1 MGSDLNRPPM
11 LLQSRDILTFAEKLP
26 IGSSINAFTSIDPD
40 LNASL
45 TYTLVSGHG
54 DDHNS
59 LFTVDS
65 NGTLRTA
72 TTFDYETNGSIYS
85 IRVHVEDQDSLS
97 YEGNFTLLLS
107 EWFSKVTASDSS
119 EDLNFGDSFSESG
132 NYLAVGSVWADS
144 DNILDTGA
152 VYLYEV
158 EINKP
163 SNFLNKITAPDAT
176 SGDGFGFSVS
186 QRGNLLAVGA
196 NFSDQNGLDDT
207 GAVYIF
213 QLEANGTA
221 NLISK
226 FTAPDADENDYF
238 GSAISRNGNLLAIAA
253 TSSDSD
259 SVADT
264 GAVYLYELES
274 NGTATYLTKV
284 TAPDAIEG
292 DNFGTSISLSEHLLA
307 VGANYA
313 DLNGLSDVGAV
324 YLYKIEANN
333 TATYLTKITASDGV
347 DDDGFGYAVSVS
359 KDLLAVGVPN
369 ILSQDDTWSIGAVY
383 LYSIEDNGAT
393 NLIKKVTSSDT
404 IEDSYFGSSV
414 SLADNV
420 LAIGAEGVGDFEG
433 ATYLYRFGG

>member
-1 MGSDLNRPPM
+1 M
-11 LLQSRDILTFAEKLP
+11 
-26 IGSSINAFTSIDPD
+26 
-40 LNASL
+40 
-45 TYTLVSGHG
+45 
-54 DDHNS
+54 
-59 LFTVDS
+59 
-65 NGTLRTA
+65 
-72 TTFDYETNGSIYS
+72 
-85 IRVHVEDQDSLS
+85 
-97 YEGNFTLLLS
+97 
-107 EWFSKVTASDSS
+107 
-119 EDLNFGDSFSESG
+119 
-132 NYLAVGSVWADS
+132 
-144 DNILDTGA
+144 
-152 VYLYEV
+152 
-158 EINKP
+158 
-163 SNFLNKITAPDAT
+163 
-176 SGDGFGFSVS
+176 
-186 QRGNLLAVGA
+186 LAVGA

-433 ATYLYRFGG
+433 ATYLYRLEANETLTFLTKLVASQKTESDSFGWNVSLSGNLLFVGA